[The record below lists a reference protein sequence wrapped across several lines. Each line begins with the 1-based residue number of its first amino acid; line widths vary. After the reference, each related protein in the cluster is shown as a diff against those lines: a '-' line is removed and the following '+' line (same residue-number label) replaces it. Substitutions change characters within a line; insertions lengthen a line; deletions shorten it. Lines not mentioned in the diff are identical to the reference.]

1 MRETT
6 LLTFSSLHLPVDE
19 RAVIEQA
26 IRTSSR
32 NVEGRLEV
40 RYRDL
45 VIEPHLDGFFVLR
58 SAAGWATAEHPENV
72 SSALWAILTYG
83 SAAGAAWISFDR
95 EMSPDERWRIFL

>member
-6 LLTFSSLHLPVDE
+6 LLTFSPLHLPFDE
-19 RAVIEQA
+19 RAAIEQA

-45 VIEPHLDGFFVLR
+45 VIEPHLDGFFVHT
-58 SAAGWATAEHPENV
+58 SAAGWAAAEHPENV
-72 SSALWAILTYG
+72 SSALWAILTYA

-95 EMSPDERWRIFL
+95 EMSPDERWLIFL